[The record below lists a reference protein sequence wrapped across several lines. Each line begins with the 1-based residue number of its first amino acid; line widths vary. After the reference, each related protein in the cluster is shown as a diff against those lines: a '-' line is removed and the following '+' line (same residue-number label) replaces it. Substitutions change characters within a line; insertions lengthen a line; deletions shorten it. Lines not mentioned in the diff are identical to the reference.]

1 MNTVTSDVFHKDACN
16 FKEEEVEVEEEEEA
30 VVIRETV
37 AVAPTTI
44 STIADAVLKRD
55 KNTLT
60 WSNVFLKLILFAGL
74 VLLVELVP
82 AAENT
87 VSRLLCNA
95 TY

>member
-1 MNTVTSDVFHKDACN
+1 MYTTTSDKFHKDDSN
-16 FKEEEVEVEEEEEA
+16 LKEEEVEA
-30 VVIRETV
+30 KVIRETV
-37 AVAPTTI
+37 AVAPATI

-55 KNTLT
+55 INTLT
-60 WSNVFLKLILFAGL
+60 WSNVFHKLLLFAGL

-87 VSRLLCNA
+87 VSHLLCNV

>member
-1 MNTVTSDVFHKDACN
+1 MEILATR
-16 FKEEEVEVEEEEEA
+16 VEAEA
-30 VVIRETV
+30 VVFRETV
-37 AVAPTTI
+37 AVASTTI
-44 STIADAVLKRD
+44 SAIAGAVLKRD
-55 KNTLT
+55 KSTLT
-60 WSNVFLKLILFAGL
+60 WSNVFLKLILYAGL